1 MTLPA
6 EVALIIGIVIGAFV
20 TFVWRYSER
29 QQRRTPH
36 VAEPAVSADT
46 SAVLAALR
54 SSAVLILPSG
64 QVVQAS
70 APAHE
75 LGLIRDDR
83 LRNQELQALVESVLR
98 DGIVREDS
106 FTINRRRRAPAHVFA
121 RVAPL
126 ASGMVLALVEDRTHE
141 HRIETLRRDFVAN
154 SSHELKT
161 PIGAINLLAEA
172 VREARDDPDSVE
184 RFASRMQIESE
195 RLTHLIQQII
205 DLSRI
210 QDDDLSGDRSAI
222 SLNDLAA
229 EAIERSETD
238 AQAKDIEISL
248 AVGDT
253 VLAYGNRMQLLSAV
267 GNLVENAV
275 TYSPE
280 GSRVAV
286 KVEQEGDQATIIVT
300 DSGIGIDEDDR
311 TRVFERF
318 YRVDP
323 ARARTTGGTGLGLS
337 IVKHVAASHGGKVEL
352 WSEPGVGSTF
362 TLRLPAWDVEEGDE
376 HDQNLAS

>member
-126 ASGMVLALVEDRTHE
+126 ASGMVLALVEDRTRE

-172 VREARDDPDSVE
+172 VREARDDPESVE
-184 RFASRMQIESE
+184 RFASRMQIESD

-210 QDDDLSGDRSAI
+210 QDDDLSGERLPI

-238 AQAKDIEISL
+238 AQAKDIAISL
-248 AVGDT
+248 AAGDT
-253 VLAYGNRMQLLSAV
+253 VVAYGNRMQLLSAV

-362 TLRLPAWDVEEGDE
+362 TLRLPAWDAEEGDE

>member
-1 MTLPA
+1 M
-6 EVALIIGIVIGAFV
+6 
-20 TFVWRYSER
+20 
-29 QQRRTPH
+29 
-36 VAEPAVSADT
+36 
-46 SAVLAALR
+46 
-54 SSAVLILPSG
+54 
-64 QVVQAS
+64 QAS

-126 ASGMVLALVEDRTHE
+126 ASGMVLALVEDRTRE

>member
-29 QQRRTPH
+29 QQKKTPH

-54 SSAVLILPSG
+54 SSAVLLMPSG
-64 QVVQAS
+64 EVVQAS

-83 LRNQELQALVESVLR
+83 LRNLELQALVESVLR

-126 ASGMVLALVEDRTHE
+126 ASGMVLALVEDRTRE

-210 QDDDLSGDRSAI
+210 QDDDLSGERSPI

-238 AQAKDIEISL
+238 AQAKNIEISL
-248 AVGDT
+248 TVGDT
-253 VLAYGNRMQLLSAV
+253 VLSYGNRMQLLSAV

>member
-29 QQRRTPH
+29 QQKKSPQ
-36 VAEPAVSADT
+36 AIEPVVSADT

-54 SSAVLILPSG
+54 SSAVLVLPSG
-64 QVVQAS
+64 EVVQAS

-83 LRNQELQALVESVLR
+83 LRNLELQALVDSVLR
-98 DGIVREDS
+98 DGIVREES
-106 FTINRRRRAPAHVFA
+106 FTINRRRRAPAQVFA

-126 ASGMVLALVEDRTHE
+126 ASGMVLALVEDRTRE

-172 VREARDDPDSVE
+172 VREARDDPDSVD

-210 QDDDLSGDRSAI
+210 QDDDLSGERAAI

-238 AQAKDIEISL
+238 AQAKDIDISL
-248 AVGDT
+248 SVGDI

-286 KVEQEGDQATIIVT
+286 KVEQEGDHATIIVT

-362 TLRLPAWDVEEGDE
+362 TLRLPSWDVEEGDE
-376 HDQNLAS
+376 HDQNFAS